1 MKKIAVVAIWFGK
14 LPDYFPFWVRSL
26 EVNKEYDFLLFTDQ
40 EIRIDHP
47 QNLKVQ
53 PSTLDALKLQ
63 IQNELHISPH
73 FKEPYKFCDYRPA
86 FGELFNKELAS
97 YDFWGYCDMDLMFGQ
112 LSDFIT
118 PDVLERYRKIFN
130 RGHFTLYKNE
140 PEINALYRSS
150 SMINAKEILESADS
164 YIFDEWHGIHEIF
177 NEFGIQQYHQECIAD
192 INPNSARFTASNIK
206 NYPTQLFVWNA
217 GSVQQYYII
226 DGELQ
231 HRDLAYIHFQKR
243 DISLMAATDQESNCL
258 LLNSRAFLAYDGEIT
273 ADLVR
278 KYDQSNFQH
287 YIKRYTKV
295 LLKRL
300 PIVQTNAVT
309 INRSL
314 ITRPLSKVT

>member
-63 IQNELHISPH
+63 VQNELHINPH

-118 PDVLERYRKIFN
+118 PDVLERYKKIFN

-150 SMINAKEILESADS
+150 SMTLTFSTNGTASMKSLMNLAFSSIIRNALLISTRIL
-164 YIFDEWHGIHEIF
+164 HVL
-177 NEFGIQQYHQECIAD
+177 QQATSKI
-192 INPNSARFTASNIK
+192 IPPNSLFGTQDPFSSTILLTANFNTETSPI
-206 NYPTQLFVWNA
+206 F
-217 GSVQQYYII
+217 
-226 DGELQ
+226 
-231 HRDLAYIHFQKR
+231 
-243 DISLMAATDQESNCL
+243 ISKK
-258 LLNSRAFLAYDGEIT
+258 GI
-273 ADLVR
+273 LV
-278 KYDQSNFQH
+278 
-287 YIKRYTKV
+287 
-295 LLKRL
+295 
-300 PIVQTNAVT
+300 
-309 INRSL
+309 
-314 ITRPLSKVT
+314 